1 MGYLRKANLKDLNHV
16 CENMREMDR
25 LEAVYQTGEEPAD
38 ALRLTYLAGEQVLT
52 IAGDNDQPMGLC
64 GVISDGCIWMICTDE
79 LFTNKKYRIQLIRK
93 GRKWV
98 ESLLKKYKVLY
109 NFVYAEND
117 SAIKWLKSLG
127 FTFIQYHEHYS
138 MQGKPFYEFLRI
150 A

>member
-1 MGYLRKANLKDLNHV
+1 MGHLRKATLEDLKYVAN
-16 CENMREMDR
+16 NMRVLDKI
-25 LEAVYQTGEEPAD
+25 EAYYQSGQQPEKALQFTYVCSNINMAIAD
-38 ALRLTYLAGEQVLT
+38 
-52 IAGDNDQPMGLC
+52 DNDKPIGLC
-64 GVISDGCIWMICTDE
+64 GVVSGGVIWMVATDK
-79 LFTNKKYRIQLIRK
+79 LFENKKYRIQLIRK

-127 FTFIQYHEHYS
+127 FTFIQYHEHYG

>member
-1 MGYLRKANLKDLNHV
+1 MGHLRKANLQDLKYVAANL
-16 CENMREMDR
+16 REIDKI
-25 LEAVYQTGEEPAD
+25 EAFYQTGQEPLQALQFTYICSQVNMAIAD
-38 ALRLTYLAGEQVLT
+38 
-52 IAGDNDQPMGLC
+52 DNDQPIGLC
-64 GVISDGCIWMICTDE
+64 GVVSDGIIWMVATDK
-79 LFTNKKYRIQLIRK
+79 LFANKKYRIQLIRK

-127 FTFIQYHEHYS
+127 FTFIQYHEHYG

>member
-79 LFTNKKYRIQLIRK
+79 LFTNKKYKIQLIRK

-98 ESLLKKYKVLY
+98 ESLLKKYKILY

-127 FTFIQYHEHYS
+127 FTFIQYHEHYG

>member
-1 MGYLRKANLKDLNHV
+1 MGHLRKANLQDLRYV
-16 CENMREMDR
+16 ADNMRAVDKI
-25 LEAVYQTGEEPAD
+25 EALYQTGQEPRQALQLSYMCSNVNMAIAD
-38 ALRLTYLAGEQVLT
+38 
-52 IAGDNDQPMGLC
+52 DNDQPIGLC
-64 GVISDGCIWMICTDE
+64 GVVSGGVIWMVATDK
-79 LFTNKKYRIQLIRK
+79 LFENKKYRIQLIRK

-127 FTFIQYHEHYS
+127 FTFIKYHEEYGI
-138 MQGKPFYEFLRI
+138 QGKPFYEFLRI

>member
-1 MGYLRKANLKDLNHV
+1 MWHLRKANLKDLKYV
-16 CENMREMDR
+16 AANMREVDKI
-25 LEAVYQTGEEPAD
+25 EAFYQSGQEPLQ
-38 ALRLTYLAGEQVLT
+38 ALQLTYMCSKVNMA
-52 IAGDNDQPMGLC
+52 IADDNDQPMGLC
-64 GVISDGCIWMICTDE
+64 GVVDGGVIWMVATDK
-79 LFTNKKYRIQLIRK
+79 LFENNKYKIQLIRK

-98 ESLLKKYKVLY
+98 DNLLKKYKILY

-127 FTFIQYHEHYS
+127 FTFIQYHEHYG

>member
-1 MGYLRKANLKDLNHV
+1 MGHLRKANLKELKHV
-16 CENMREMDR
+16 AKNMREMDK
-25 LEAVYQTGEEPAD
+25 LEAFYQSGQEPLQALQFTYICSKVNMAIAD
-38 ALRLTYLAGEQVLT
+38 
-52 IAGDNDQPMGLC
+52 DNDQPIGLC
-64 GVISDGCIWMICTDE
+64 GVVEGGVIWMVATDK
-79 LFTNKKYRIQLIRK
+79 LFENTKYKIQLIRK

-127 FTFIQYHEHYS
+127 FTFIKYHEEYG
-138 MQGKPFYEFLRI
+138 MQNKPFYEFLRI